1 MWTVPFAV
9 NKQYDFNGCTSIG
22 DERMAIDLFEV
33 SLQCCQREEPIQGHP
48 IGSLNVQQLEGN
60 IWATMVIVTNDLI
73 AVFEAEDLWSYLVS
87 FGM

>member
-1 MWTVPFAV
+1 M
-9 NKQYDFNGCTSIG
+9 NKEYDFNGCTFIG
-22 DERMAIDLFEV
+22 DERMAIDLLEV

-60 IWATMVIVTNDLI
+60 IWATMAIVTNGLI
-73 AVFEAEDLWSYLVS
+73 AAFEAEDLWNYLVS